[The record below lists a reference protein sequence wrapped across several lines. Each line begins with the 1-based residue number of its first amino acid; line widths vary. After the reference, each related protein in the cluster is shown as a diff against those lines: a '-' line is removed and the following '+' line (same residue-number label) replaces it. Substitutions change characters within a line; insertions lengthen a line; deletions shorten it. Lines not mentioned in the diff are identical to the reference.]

1 MVPMTTMAISVL
13 DVHPG
18 DVLVVRGD
26 AGEADLH
33 DLRDSLRAMGKAPV
47 LILRLAPEEDLELLD
62 EGLMRLAGW
71 VRAPRE
77 ASPHH
82 VIR

>member
-1 MVPMTTMAISVL
+1 MDLSVL

-26 AGEADLH
+26 MGNTDLCS
-33 DLRDSLRAMGKAPV
+33 LRDSLRAMGKAPV

-71 VRAPRE
+71 VRAPCE
-77 ASPHH
+77 PSPHH

>member
-1 MVPMTTMAISVL
+1 MKRMDLSVL

-26 AGEADLH
+26 AGKTDLC

-62 EGLMRLAGW
+62 EGMMRLAGW
-71 VRAPRE
+71 VRMPCE
-77 ASPHH
+77 PSPHH

>member
-1 MVPMTTMAISVL
+1 MKRMKVSVL

-26 AGEADLH
+26 MGNTDLCG
-33 DLRDSLRAMGKAPV
+33 LRDSLRAMGKAPV
-47 LILRLAPEEDLELLD
+47 LILRLEPGENLDLLD
-62 EGLMRLAGW
+62 EGMMRLAGW

>member
-1 MVPMTTMAISVL
+1 MKHMELSVL

-18 DVLVVRGD
+18 EVLVVRG
-26 AGEADLH
+26 GNADKTDLFE
-33 DLRDSLRAMGKAPV
+33 LRDSLRAMGKAPV

-71 VRAPRE
+71 VRAPCE
-77 ASPHH
+77 PSPHH